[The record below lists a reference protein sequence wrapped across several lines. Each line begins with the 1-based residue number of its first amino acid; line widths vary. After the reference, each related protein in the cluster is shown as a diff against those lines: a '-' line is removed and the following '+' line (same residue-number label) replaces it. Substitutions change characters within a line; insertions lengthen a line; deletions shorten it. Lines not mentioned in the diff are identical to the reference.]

1 MLTSE
6 RATWSVLTGGSDLE
20 GSWHQGCE
28 ARPPQSRLV
37 LPSGPHAF
45 PLGPSLPWGCQR
57 SRVQQPSSRLIVP
70 SLGDGCSKNSL
81 GLTVNQDETRV
92 TGCELRPWPGS
103 AVERG
108 ALNAHRMPR
117 ALVRP
122 LTARAP
128 GSRPRGRGDG
138 AVGILTSRQ
147 AEPAAPQGTHGRLG
161 FSPSLT
167 GCVQR
172 AHVMPGVA
180 VRIRPLPP
188 VSRTRSPAPRSGEE
202 VRRAAGEAA
211 LGVGGAAGGL
221 THGSQGVAVGLGRGS
236 CRVTSGVRRLLL

>member
-1 MLTSE
+1 M
-6 RATWSVLTGGSDLE
+6 GGSDLE
-20 GSWHQGCE
+20 GSWHQGRE
-28 ARPPQSRLV
+28 ARLPQSRPV

-45 PLGPSLPWGCQR
+45 PPGPPLAWGCQR
-57 SRVQQPSSRLIVP
+57 SRVQQLSSRLIVP

-92 TGCELRPWPGS
+92 TGCEPRPWPGS

-117 ALVRP
+117 AWARP

-128 GSRPRGRGDG
+128 GLRPRGRGNG
-138 AVGILTSRQ
+138 AAGILTSRR
-147 AEPAAPQGTHGRLG
+147 AEPANPQGMHGRLG

-180 VRIRPLPP
+180 VHIVHFHLCPTP
-188 VSRTRSPAPRSGEE
+188 
-202 VRRAAGEAA
+202 
-211 LGVGGAAGGL
+211 GVL
-221 THGSQGVAVGLGRGS
+221 LQGVERRCGELLGGRPWGW
-236 CRVTSGVRRLLL
+236 GDQLGA